1 MTGLNVNWE
10 QIGEILVLLFVIS
23 VVFETALT
31 PIFNWRVFARFC
43 EGKGFKTPLTVI
55 AAVALLWNYDID
67 IFRHIIDAFADAGGG
82 EGTAESKS
90 TFLGRII
97 TGLLVAGG
105 SGAVFNIFTKLKL
118 RDPGKLAEK
127 AQTARKEA
135 EAKKARE
142 EAERQ
147 AREEAAQ

>member
-1 MTGLNVNWE
+1 MG
-10 QIGEILVLLFVIS
+10 G
-23 VVFETALT
+23 TA
-31 PIFNWRVFARFC
+31 
-43 EGKGFKTPLTVI
+43 GQ
-55 AAVALLWNYDID
+55 AA
-67 IFRHIIDAFADAGGG
+67 AGGAQG
-82 EGTAESKS
+82 AAESKS
-90 TFLGRII
+90 TFLSRII

-127 AQTARKEA
+127 AQTARTEA
-135 EAKKARE
+135 EAMKARE